1 MTGSRTNP
9 ALPQRI
15 CAITAWRRPT
25 TTQSAAA
32 PPASADSMHQAGP
45 GSRPFVLATLRAL
58 RLDPGPYP
66 ALPTRRPKASKPLV
80 DNVLTEPRPFRDD
93 KRTQRNRPG
102 SGRSR
107 RAAHDSA
114 VASRGGVVSEPA
126 FADPQIPEDHHAR
139 RCTRLADR
147 TRDDFQLLGSA
158 DQWPAPQFNH
168 AI

>member
-1 MTGSRTNP
+1 MPTTAGRRDDRQPDHP

-45 GSRPFVLATLRAL
+45 GPRPFVLATLRAL

-93 KRTQRNRPG
+93 NLRTW
-102 SGRSR
+102 
-107 RAAHDSA
+107 D
-114 VASRGGVVSEPA
+114 V
-126 FADPQIPEDHHAR
+126 
-139 RCTRLADR
+139 
-147 TRDDFQLLGSA
+147 
-158 DQWPAPQFNH
+158 
-168 AI
+168 